1 MDNPTPAF
9 LSVLIAEDSEADT
22 ELLLRELR
30 RAGYDPAWERVETA
44 DAMRAALDRQE
55 WDIVIS
61 DFTMPWFNGMEALR
75 LLQQRKL
82 DIPFIIVSG
91 TVGEQRAVEIMRAGA
106 HDYIVKGDT
115 VRLVPAIERALK
127 EAEARRNDRRG
138 QERVQHLAY
147 YDPLT
152 GLPNRTLFADR
163 LQQAVLVGRRK
174 KQHFALMTMDLDH
187 FKEANDTHGHS
198 AGDRVLQQ
206 VATRLKTCLRESD
219 TLARM
224 GGDDK
229 QLSLPQIL
237 HWKLSVPGD
246 GLLGEV
252 SCVPFAASEGVA
264 SNAFNTGVSPTRLDI
279 NFSVVISPLM
289 MDCSRTRLQ
298 LIAPPLLRWHTF
310 DLKNILSLR
319 FLRLIYL
326 YDWPS
331 GLG

>member
-1 MDNPTPAF
+1 MDNPTPTF

-22 ELLLRELR
+22 ERLLRELR

-224 GGDDK
+224 GGDEFAVLLPPASHLDGATTMARK
-229 QLSLPQIL
+229 MLVAFSESFQVGDQKLKIGASLGIALFPE
-237 HWKLSVPGD
+237 HSNSTD
-246 GLLGEV
+246 LLMRAADAAMYAAKRTQSGFIIYNPDLDVKSEV
-252 SCVPFAASEGVA
+252 
-264 SNAFNTGVSPTRLDI
+264 T
-279 NFSVVISPLM
+279 
-289 MDCSRTRLQ
+289 
-298 LIAPPLLRWHTF
+298 
-310 DLKNILSLR
+310 
-319 FLRLIYL
+319 
-326 YDWPS
+326 
-331 GLG
+331 